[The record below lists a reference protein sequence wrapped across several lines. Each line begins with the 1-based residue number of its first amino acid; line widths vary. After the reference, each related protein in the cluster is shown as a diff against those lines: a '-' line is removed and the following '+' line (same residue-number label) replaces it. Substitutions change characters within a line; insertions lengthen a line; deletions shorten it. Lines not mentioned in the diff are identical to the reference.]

1 MTHNIIIVM
10 IENNRWAVKYKQIF
24 LKEDRELCLKTQLS
38 AAQVNNRNFRTQQY
52 ANEFLIDGS
61 KVQVFRPSHNQKIG
75 AL

>member
-38 AAQVNNRNFRTQQY
+38 AAQVNNRNFRTQ
-52 ANEFLIDGS
+52 
-61 KVQVFRPSHNQKIG
+61 
-75 AL
+75 